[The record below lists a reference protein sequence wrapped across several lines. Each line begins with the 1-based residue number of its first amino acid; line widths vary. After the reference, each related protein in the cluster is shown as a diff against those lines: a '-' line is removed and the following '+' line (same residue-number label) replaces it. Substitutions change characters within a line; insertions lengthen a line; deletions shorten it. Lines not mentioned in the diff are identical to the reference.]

1 MASGEQSF
9 LDFLGDA
16 FVSTFNFLKRPS
28 IVELFDLSLDK
39 KYFQSLSSSTSLTD
53 ILLGFLILQQI
64 PSPKRQF
71 NTPLNITS
79 SSPYFKFGSVEVFFS
94 AMRHSQAVFLW
105 LLYEEYASLEQQKYY
120 EENKEDVSILIAS
133 QYTQIHPD
141 DIIYIQYSSK
151 TFCPAHYIAIDHSIQ
166 SIVIA
171 CRGTSTITDC
181 LADCT
186 LYYQSIL
193 CEGEYGLVHKGMFQT
208 ASTLYITDYPI
219 VVDLLKK
226 YPSYKLLCT
235 GHSLGGAVA
244 SLLTLLFRCR
254 NKDIQSY
261 CVTFGA
267 VPAVSENIATME
279 LFKDCVISVI
289 NENDVIPRSSHKA
302 VQELLERIDN
312 VISMGGGELYY
323 ELQDSFG
330 QNMNKKIEELIENNK
345 ITWEAIEN
353 TNYVGQALL
362 PMGSCLKIHPF
373 HQFKL
378 KKTMLTN
385 HGSSGYEI
393 QVIEK
398 YNTIVGTKILIDRI
412 SEYKQLLTK
421 FDI

>member
-39 KYFQSLSSSTSLTD
+39 KSISSLLDLLEYFQSLSSSTSLTD

-71 NTPLNITS
+71 NTPLNISS

-235 GHSLGGAVA
+235 GHSLEAQ
-244 SLLTLLFRCR
+244 

-323 ELQDSFG
+323 EIQDSFG

-362 PMGSCLKIHPF
+362 PMGSCRNIIL
-373 HQFKL
+373 L
-378 KKTMLTN
+378 L
-385 HGSSGYEI
+385 GL
-393 QVIEK
+393 
-398 YNTIVGTKILIDRI
+398 KILIDRI